1 MEFFYPLIGQ
11 AVQTFAILIGGF
23 IALGALKTEV
33 RFQGDRLESIE
44 GDIDELR
51 KAVIS
56 LARNEERVVS
66 LDQRMTLQGQRL
78 DRTIQ
83 KVDGFLIYGRRA
95 KTIAIPEEETE

>member
-1 MEFFYPLIGQ
+1 MEQFLPLLGQ
-11 AVQTFAILIGGF
+11 AIQTLALLIGGF
-23 IALGALKTEV
+23 MALGSLRAEV
-33 RFQGDRLESIE
+33 RFQGDRLKGIE
-44 GDIDELR
+44 DDIADLR

-83 KVDGFLIYGRRA
+83 KVDGFLIYGRKPKQA
-95 KTIAIPEEETE
+95 STED